1 MRFWF
6 SPLPLS
12 GALISELAAA
22 GLEPW
27 PNDQGIPHG
36 DTCLL
41 VYDSPERH
49 IAAAAETKTEGVA
62 VISSAALAEGYSHI
76 LGCRE
81 ASGQPLL
88 AGWRLQRVGGLGLQH
103 WLAGKCPS
111 GMVGDAEPIKAL
123 VASVILSM
131 LDTQPRLLD
140 AYNDLELQAE
150 LIGSEADLNYRERL
164 DHAIGQADPLPQ
176 LLAALQNREGE
187 LGQAR
192 HEAESTLQ
200 QLHRVQEELR
210 QLALA
215 DEQKQHQLDT
225 RTKELHSLQ
234 ENIQAQR
241 QELRQKVDSLEKQLQ
256 NCEEQLEET
265 RDDAELTLVQL
276 HQVHEEKEKLLVA
289 DIQNK
294 QLLDSRAQEMQRLE
308 ENIQALQQELQPK
321 VDNLEEQLQTRE
333 KQLQDTRED
342 AELTMLQLQQVQ
354 EELERLVL
362 ADRQNQQLLDI
373 RNHELHGLQANIQA
387 MQQELQPKVDN
398 LEEQLQTREKQL
410 QETREDAEF
419 TMLQLQQVQ
428 EELER
433 LVLADRQNQQLLDI
447 RNHELH
453 GLQAN
458 IQAMQQELQPKV
470 DNLEEQLQTREK
482 QLQDTRED
490 AELTMLQLQ
499 QVQEELKR
507 YFLQACAGSQLME
520 AQTDQLQRA
529 KRILAKVAMN
539 DSRPGRA
546 WTPVAVEVL
555 PATAKTNQQPSLQ
568 VQALLKS
575 YTNSLD
581 RASELLTRAMRR

>member
-27 PNDQGIPHG
+27 PKDQGIPHG

-49 IAAAAETKTEGVA
+49 IAAAAETRTEGVA
-62 VISSAALAEGYSHI
+62 VITSAALAEGYSHI

-81 ASGQPLL
+81 AGGQPLL
-88 AGWRLQRVGGLGLQH
+88 AGWRLQRVGGLGLQQ

-123 VASVILSM
+123 VASVILSL
-131 LDTQPRLLD
+131 LDTQPRLLE

-164 DHAIGQADPLPQ
+164 NQAIGQADLLPQ
-176 LLAALQNREGE
+176 LLAALHNREGE

-192 HEAESTLQ
+192 QEAESTLQ

-241 QELRQKVDSLEKQLQ
+241 QELQQKVDSLEKQLQ
-256 NCEEQLEET
+256 NCEEQLEDT
-265 RDDAELTLVQL
+265 RDDAKLTLVQL
-276 HQVHEEKEKLLVA
+276 HQLHEEKEKLLVA

-294 QLLDSRAQEMQRLE
+294 QLLDSRANELHSLQ
-308 ENIQALQQELQPK
+308 ENIQAQRHELQLK
-321 VDNLEEQLQTRE
+321 VASLEKQLQTRE
-333 KQLQDTRED
+333 KQLQTREKQLEDTRED
-342 AELTMLQLQQVQ
+342 AEL
-354 EELERLVL
+354 
-362 ADRQNQQLLDI
+362 
-373 RNHELHGLQANIQA
+373 
-387 MQQELQPKVDN
+387 
-398 LEEQLQTREKQL
+398 
-410 QETREDAEF
+410 

-539 DSRPGRA
+539 DSSPGGA
-546 WTPVAVEVL
+546 WAPVAVEVL

-575 YTNSLD
+575 YASSLD
-581 RASELLTRAMRR
+581 RASKLLTRAMRR